1 MPHTTYIGIGSNLG
15 VPEKNCADAIE
26 KLATHP
32 DLSLKARSPFYKT
45 YPVGPIEQEWF
56 VNAALKVQTRLN
68 PHDLLGILL
77 NTEKEMGR
85 VRKEKWGP
93 RLIDLDLLFYDNL
106 ILNSQGLILPH
117 PEIPNRRFVLAPL
130 CDIAEDLLH
139 PTLKKTV
146 KGLLYELTDDAEV
159 SRLPD
164 LT

>member
-45 YPVGPIEQEWF
+45 CPVGPIEQEWF
-56 VNAALKVQTRLN
+56 INAALKVQTRLN

-106 ILNSQGLILPH
+106 VLDSQDLTLPH

-164 LT
+164 ST

>member
-15 VPEKNCADAIE
+15 APEKNCTDAIE

-32 DLSLKARSPFYKT
+32 DIFLKARSPFYKT
-45 YPVGPIEQEWF
+45 RPVGPIEQEWF
-56 VNAALKVQTRLN
+56 VNAALKVQTRLS

-106 ILNSQGLILPH
+106 VLNSQGLILPH

-146 KGLLYELTDDAEV
+146 KDLLHELTDDTEV

-164 LT
+164 ST

>member
-45 YPVGPIEQEWF
+45 CPVGPLEQEWF
-56 VNAALKVQTRLN
+56 INAALKVQTRLN

-93 RLIDLDLLFYDNL
+93 RLIDLDLLFYDDL
-106 ILNSQGLILPH
+106 VLNSQGLILPH

-146 KGLLYELTDDAEV
+146 KDLLYELTDDTEV

-164 LT
+164 ST

>member
-1 MPHTTYIGIGSNLG
+1 MPHTTYIGIGSNLDI
-15 VPEKNCADAIE
+15 PEKNCAEGIE

-45 YPVGPIEQEWF
+45 CPVGPIEQKWF
-56 VNAALKVQTRLN
+56 VNAALKVQTRLS

>member
-1 MPHTTYIGIGSNLG
+1 
-15 VPEKNCADAIE
+15 
-26 KLATHP
+26 
-32 DLSLKARSPFYKT
+32 LS
-45 YPVGPIEQEWF
+45 
-56 VNAALKVQTRLN
+56 
-68 PHDLLGILL
+68 PHDLLGTLL

-117 PEIPNRRFVLAPL
+117 PEIPNRRFVLTPL

-146 KGLLYELTDDAEV
+146 KDLLYELTDDAEV

>member
-15 VPEKNCADAIE
+15 APEKNCTDAIE

-45 YPVGPIEQEWF
+45 CPVGPIEQEWF
-56 VNAALKVQTRLN
+56 INAALKVQTRLN

-93 RLIDLDLLFYDNL
+93 RLIDLDLLFYDDL
-106 ILNSQGLILPH
+106 VLNSQGLILPH

>member
-15 VPEKNCADAIE
+15 TPEKNCTDAIE

-32 DLSLKARSPFYKT
+32 DIFLKARSPFYKT
-45 YPVGPIEQEWF
+45 RPVGPIEQKWF
-56 VNAALKVQTRLN
+56 INAALKVQTRLS
-68 PHDLLGILL
+68 PHDLLGTLL

-117 PEIPNRRFVLAPL
+117 PEIPNRRFVLTPL

-146 KGLLYELTDDAEV
+146 KDLLYELTDDVEV

-164 LT
+164 ST

>member
-15 VPEKNCADAIE
+15 VPEKNCTDAIV
-26 KLATHP
+26 KLAAHP

-45 YPVGPIEQEWF
+45 RSVGPIEQEWF
-56 VNAALKVQTRLN
+56 VNAALKVQTRLS
-68 PHDLLGILL
+68 PHDLLGVLL

-85 VRKEKWGP
+85 VRKERWGP

-106 ILNSQGLILPH
+106 ILNSQDLILPH

-146 KGLLYELTDDAEV
+146 KDLLYELTDDAEV

>member
-15 VPEKNCADAIE
+15 APEKNCTDAIE

-32 DLSLKARSPFYKT
+32 DIFLKARSPFYKT
-45 YPVGPIEQEWF
+45 RPVGPIEQEWF
-56 VNAALKVQTRLN
+56 VNAALKVQTRLS

-106 ILNSQGLILPH
+106 TLNSPGLILPH

-146 KGLLYELTDDAEV
+146 KDLLHELTDDTEV

-164 LT
+164 ST